1 MKCDYGTML
10 LYDMISKKHLN
21 VSNKYDAVDTFID
34 NFFEV
39 FYHNKFSQEAIISYI
54 YEYVQK
60 FNKNDIDFIVSK
72 YSNCEMMASLMQI
85 YLNSFNSIEII
96 KEEYARMILKDNR
109 CIKRD
114 MTILILYET
123 INKVQIIY

>member
-1 MKCDYGTML
+1 ML

-21 VSNKYDAVDTFID
+21 VSNKYDAVDIFID

-39 FYHNKFSQEAIISYI
+39 FYHKPVSQESIISYI

-60 FNKNDIDFIVSK
+60 FNKNDIDFIISK
-72 YSNCEMMASLMQI
+72 YSNSEMMASLIKI
-85 YLNSFNSIEII
+85 YFNSFNSIEII
-96 KEEYARMILKDNR
+96 NEEHTRMINLKDSQS
-109 CIKRD
+109 IKKD

-123 INKVQIIY
+123 ISNVQIIY